1 MHLTSRSYDTK
12 NDIPSSVLIFFLLFL
27 ILIHFAL
34 DADNYFSEKPNP
46 HIELAPKVAVQD
58 VKHLDSFFQEILD
71 LGGEGI
77 ILRDPKS
84 PYVPGRSPGYLKY
97 KVRPPSPHPQKSI

>member
-1 MHLTSRSYDTK
+1 MG
-12 NDIPSSVLIFFLLFL
+12 
-27 ILIHFAL
+27 
-34 DADNYFSEKPNP
+34 ADNYFSENPNP
-46 HIELAPKVAVQD
+46 HIKLAPKVAVQD
-58 VKHLDSFFQEILD
+58 VKHLDTFFQEVLD

-97 KVRPPSPHPQKSI
+97 KVRRLSPNPKIRSNLQIFCSPQKYRDAEAKVVGPSGN